1 MNLKLFTLKFSSEL
15 GGFDDAA
22 MRQFLVG
29 KEVTS
34 MHQYGFIVD
43 GKPYWAIMLKYTS
56 HDGTAPEKSDGGAR
70 EKAQNPA
77 ASEKRNSGDS
87 ELIDSLTAE
96 QKQLFEAMRS
106 WRLKRAQAIG
116 VAVYLIS
123 NNKQLAAIARVKPT
137 NIVALTAL
145 EGIKPSFVRDY
156 GEEILELCRQA

>member
-1 MNLKLFTLKFSSEL
+1 
-15 GGFDDAA
+15 
-22 MRQFLVG
+22 
-29 KEVTS
+29 
-34 MHQYGFIVD
+34 
-43 GKPYWAIMLKYTS
+43 MLKYTS

-77 ASEKRNSGDS
+77 APEKRNGGDS

-96 QKQLFEAMRS
+96 QKQLFDAMRS

-123 NNKQLAAIARVKPT
+123 NNKQLAVIARAKPT
-137 NIVALTAL
+137 NIVALSAL

-156 GEEILELCRQA
+156 GAEILELCRQS